1 MPSVAVVTCIRRKT
15 DPEENVGHLSRIACP
30 GGSVRQDTDSH
41 ALGGRLGAH
50 GDPLVE
56 ATFARILG
64 GLSSAPHEREAQ
76 AGHERESLGHAKKM
90 GGPECCLHAKI
101 IVARSMQPANLD

>member
-1 MPSVAVVTCIRRKT
+1 MRRATVVTGIRRKT
-15 DPEENVGHLSRIACP
+15 DPEENVGHLPRIARS
-30 GGSVRQDTDSH
+30 GRSVRQDTDSH

-90 GGPECCLHAKI
+90 RGPECCLHARKT
-101 IVARSMQPANLD
+101 

>member
-1 MPSVAVVTCIRRKT
+1 
-15 DPEENVGHLSRIACP
+15 
-30 GGSVRQDTDSH
+30 
-41 ALGGRLGAH
+41 
-50 GDPLVE
+50 LVE

-90 GGPECCLHAKI
+90 RGPECCLHARKT
-101 IVARSMQPANLD
+101 